1 MHRIPERV
9 EVALRAE
16 LGRRGVRGPDL
27 GSDLKWCRFFI
38 DFCLKTE
45 RSPRVS
51 DSVAPFL
58 AKLGSKG
65 QGPSKQAQAR
75 KAVLILHEVLEE
87 IPLRG
92 GRVKAEKEGQ
102 SVGGK
107 KGDGRKRKENSEGG
121 KNLKAKSAQ
130 ERVVKGVKGRW
141 R

>member
-1 MHRIPERV
+1 MVPVFIDCC
-9 EVALRAE
+9 LRAE
-16 LGRRGVRGPDL
+16 RL
-27 GSDLKWCRFFI
+27 
-38 DFCLKTE
+38 
-45 RSPRVS
+45 PRVS
-51 DSVAPFL
+51 ASVAPFL
-58 AKLGSKG
+58 TQLASKG
-65 QGPSKQAQAR
+65 PRASKQAQAR
-75 KAVLILHEVLEE
+75 KVVLILQEVLNEV
-87 IPLRG
+87 PQRG